1 MRRGPGRLRIVIAP
15 DSFKGS
21 MTALEAACAIERGLR
36 KAMPDI
42 ATVKVPMADGGEGTA
57 RAIVEASGGRFITR
71 TVSDPL
77 GRPVRAA
84 FGVAGDGKTAVVEM
98 AAASGLTLLSPS
110 ERNPLKTTTR
120 GTGEL
125 ILCALGLGVTRIIA
139 GLGGSA
145 TVDGGAGMASALGVR
160 FLDRA
165 GHVLPHGGGA
175 LSRLRSIDC
184 MRQDPRL
191 KSVEVIVACDVT
203 NPLTGRHGASRVYG
217 PQKGATPAMVRELDA
232 GLAQLA
238 KVISR
243 DLGKDVLHTPGSG
256 AAGGLGA
263 GLIAFLNA
271 RLERGVE
278 LVMETVELEKH
289 LADCHLVITG
299 EGRMDGQTAF
309 GKTAAGVARAAK
321 QRGIPV
327 IAICGSLGKDVRS
340 VLDIGIDAYFSALQ
354 EPLEERQLRGRGKSM
369 LEDCAEQVG
378 RLLTL
383 ACGRAATI

>member
-1 MRRGPGRLRIVIAP
+1 
-15 DSFKGS
+15 
-21 MTALEAACAIERGLR
+21 
-36 KAMPDI
+36 
-42 ATVKVPMADGGEGTA
+42 
-57 RAIVEASGGRFITR
+57 
-71 TVSDPL
+71 
-77 GRPVRAA
+77 
-84 FGVAGDGKTAVVEM
+84 
-98 AAASGLTLLSPS
+98 
-110 ERNPLKTTTR
+110 
-120 GTGEL
+120 
-125 ILCALGLGVTRIIA
+125 
-139 GLGGSA
+139 
-145 TVDGGAGMASALGVR
+145 
-160 FLDRA
+160 
-165 GHVLPHGGGA
+165 LPHGGGA
-175 LSRLRSIDC
+175 LSRLHSIDC
-184 MRQDPRL
+184 TRQDPRL
-191 KSVEVIVACDVT
+191 TSVEVIVACDVT
-203 NPLTGRHGASRVYG
+203 NPLTGRHGAARVYG

-232 GLAQLA
+232 GLAQFA

-327 IAICGSLGKDVRS
+327 IAICGSLGKNVRS

-354 EPLEERQLRGRGKSM
+354 EPLEESQLRGRGKSM

-383 ACGRAATI
+383 ARGRAATI